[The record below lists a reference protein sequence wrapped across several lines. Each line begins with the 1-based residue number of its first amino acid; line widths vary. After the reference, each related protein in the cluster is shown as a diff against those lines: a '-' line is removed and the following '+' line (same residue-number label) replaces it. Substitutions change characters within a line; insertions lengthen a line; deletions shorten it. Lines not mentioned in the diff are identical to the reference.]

1 MFFKIES
8 WNFQHLFENKFRET
22 SQNFNSIRQQI
33 QNMETEISE
42 WVEILWGFTKF
53 FFKQM
58 LKFQLS
64 ILKIK
69 KVLFLKKYHLSR
81 SLKIDQD
88 NSIRWRLL
96 SLFSVTVL
104 VWASPVINNKSQG
117 LSFDWIFTTS
127 NMKSLVVL
135 SLLNYQWT
143 SHKPMYSPFIS
154 P

>member
-1 MFFKIES
+1 MGCLIE
-8 WNFQHLFENKFRET
+8 LKFCEVSR
-22 SQNFNSIRQQI
+22 NSVSNRC
-33 QNMETEISE
+33 
-42 WVEILWGFTKF
+42 W
-53 FFKQM
+53 
-58 LKFQLS
+58 KFQLS
-64 ILKIK
+64 ILKNK
-69 KVLFLKKYHLSR
+69 TVLFLKKILS
-81 SLKIDQD
+81 KIDQY

-117 LSFDWIFTTS
+117 HSFDWIFTTS

-154 P
+154 PLGNMLANLNYFYTECLYFFYIKWFGSRTMGLLPRAH